1 MFGTTN
7 FSNNPAAVGGEFAA
21 HEEGNTLR
29 MTDAQT
35 GTTHSIDLATVG
47 EVSTA
52 HKEGNTLRNDQ
63 MEQAQDWL
71 DELERLVSSTASRF
85 KFLNDDILDREL
97 RGCEA
102 PDELRRE
109 RYEVERDL
117 DQYTD
122 DLEAARE
129 LYAEIAGDDIVEG
142 DGPSVSTLNGLPV
155 DEAMMAVDDA
165 TDVEDDVVDI
175 DDDGNPITEMDRY
188 RFSERT
194 DDEFDDSLDAVA
206 IADAIHAETEDF
218 AAEVQRLA
226 DLGVDIT
233 EALEEVSA

>member
-7 FSNNPAAVGGEFAA
+7 FSNDPAAVGGEFTA
-21 HEEGNTLR
+21 HKEGNTLR

-35 GTTHSIDLATVG
+35 GTNHSIDLATVG
-47 EVSTA
+47 EVSNA

-71 DELERLVSSTASRF
+71 DELEQRVNALAAEQPVRQG
-85 KFLNDDILDREL
+85 E
-97 RGCEA
+97 
-102 PDELRRE
+102 
-109 RYEVERDL
+109 Y
-117 DQYTD
+117 DQCVA

-142 DGPSVSTLNGLPV
+142 DGPSVATLNGLPV

-165 TDVEDDVVDI
+165 NDVEDDVVDI

-194 DDEFDDSLDAVA
+194 DDEFDDSLDALA

>member
-1 MFGTTN
+1 MFGITN
-7 FSNNPAAVGGEFAA
+7 FSNDPAAVGGEFTA

-29 MTDAQT
+29 MTDAQK
-35 GTTHSIDLATVG
+35 GTNHSIDLATVG
-47 EVSTA
+47 GVSTA

-71 DELERLVSSTASRF
+71 DELERQASA
-85 KFLNDDILDREL
+85 LAAEQPDRQAE
-97 RGCEA
+97 
-102 PDELRRE
+102 
-109 RYEVERDL
+109 Y
-117 DQYTD
+117 DQCIA
-122 DLEAARE
+122 DLEAAKE

-142 DGPSVSTLNGLPV
+142 DGPSGATLNGVPIE
-155 DEAMMAVDDA
+155 EAMLANV
-165 TDVEDDVVDI
+165 VEDDYDVVDVDI

-218 AAEVQRLA
+218 AAEVQRLTE
-226 DLGVDIT
+226 LGVDVT
-233 EALEEVSA
+233 EALEEVTA